1 MENKQKVYERDY
13 ISKEIMEKERANV
26 NSLKRAITYVAQAS
40 ALNTVSGKSDI
51 HIYKIT
57 RLSYL
62 TNSRNYLIFL
72 YLSLSISRQVY
83 YLIHLFQTGN
93 LSSFLIKEQVNF
105 VN

>member
-1 MENKQKVYERDY
+1 
-13 ISKEIMEKERANV
+13 MEKERANV

-51 HIYKIT
+51 HTYKIT

-105 VN
+105 VNRTNYRHTS